1 MGCLSLFYLAIKYG
15 NLLTLGLNTRGR
27 YSDYYLAT
35 FTLNSNAKKKE
46 LLKRI
51 KGRPN
56 DVWVSMM
63 NDPSNPFHDRARVV
77 QVFIGKADFFFCHW
91 YAESEQVIID
101 KLASIGADDLF
112 ITMAV
117 KTKKPIAD
125 TDELEKMRNQLLQQ
139 EK

>member
-1 MGCLSLFYLAIKYG
+1 MRGY
-15 NLLTLGLNTRGR
+15 NL
-27 YSDYYLAT
+27 DYYLAT
-35 FTLNSNAKKKE
+35 HTFNSDAKKKE

-63 NDPSNPFHDRARVV
+63 NDPSNPFHERARVV

-101 KLASIGADDLF
+101 KLESIGADDLF